1 MDVLGHWEL
10 NLIKKKKKKKGA
22 GPGRKAWLIF
32 SRFSFTLSDFAR

>member
-10 NLIKKKKKKKGA
+10 NIILKKKGA

-32 SRFSFTLSDFAR
+32 SRFSSTLSDFAR